1 MQYNKITSMT
11 LGLILPTALGL
22 IIDANWR
29 YVYILAACLCFC
41 NVIYI
46 LFFEKIKKNK
56 KV

>member
-1 MQYNKITSMT
+1 MT